1 MIAASLYIV
10 VCSARNRVRLRL
22 RRLREPRYLVGA
34 VAGAAYLYFS
44 FFARLRT
51 ARAGQRRRGGA
62 GVPIA
67 LASAM
72 RSGAAG
78 LVGLFLFAVT
88 VVAWLLPFESGL
100 LAFSD
105 AEMQFLFP
113 APVSRRA
120 LLVHRMIRSQIGLL
134 FGGAIIGL
142 AMPSASGYARVRSGI
157 AMWLLLSTG
166 KVYFTGISLARAKLA
181 SSDAGA
187 RRAAWLPVGILAAAS
202 VVVGAAMYRAFAAG
216 APESMR
222 DLLERTA
229 AAIGAGPAG
238 VVLWPFTALARPIF
252 TTGPGEYLA
261 ALAGSALVLAATSA
275 WVLQTDAALEE
286 AAAAAAARRASAAPA
301 QASAYRASR
310 VGLTL
315 AISGRPET
323 VFAWK
328 AATQT
333 LRGVDRRNI
342 FRLAAI
348 AVALAAAATSLGRAG
363 GARVMAGAGA
373 FALASA
379 AFLIL
384 MAPQVLRVDMRDDL
398 RHLEVLKTWPV
409 RAAAIVRGQLLWP
422 GAILTAGAWTAL
434 ALAEMLA
441 GASLLARVGLAWRLS
456 AGAAVAILAPAL
468 VFAQLTIHNA
478 AALIFPAW
486 VPLGNQRPR
495 GLDAMGQ
502 RLILLG
508 ATWLVLIVSVIPGAI
523 GGAIVWLALT
533 PVAGPA
539 AVVPAAL
546 ACAAAVAAEVLV
558 ATEALGPAYEKLD
571 LTAVER
577 AE

>member
-1 MIAASLYIV
+1 LSVAAAALR
-10 VCSARNRVRLRL
+10 SA
-22 RRLREPRYLVGA
+22 A
-34 VAGAAYLYFS
+34 V
-44 FFARLRT
+44 
-51 ARAGQRRRGGA
+51 
-62 GVPIA
+62 
-67 LASAM
+67 
-72 RSGAAG
+72 
-78 LVGLFLFAVT
+78 
-88 VVAWLLPFESGL
+88 
-100 LAFSD
+100 
-105 AEMQFLFP
+105 
-113 APVSRRA
+113 
-120 LLVHRMIRSQIGLL
+120 
-134 FGGAIIGL
+134 
-142 AMPSASGYARVRSGI
+142 
-157 AMWLLLSTG
+157 
-166 KVYFTGISLARAKLA
+166 
-181 SSDAGA
+181 
-187 RRAAWLPVGILAAAS
+187 AAAS
-202 VVVGAAMYRAFAAG
+202 SNAA
-216 APESMR
+216 SIC
-222 DLLERTA
+222 RTH
-229 AAIGAGPAG
+229 
-238 VVLWPFTALARPIF
+238 
-252 TTGPGEYLA
+252 
-261 ALAGSALVLAATSA
+261 AT
-275 WVLQTDAALEE
+275 
-286 AAAAAAARRASAAPA
+286 SAAPA
-301 QASAYRASR
+301 QAPAYRRSR
-310 VGLTL
+310 AGLTL
-315 AISGRPET
+315 AISGRTET

-333 LRGVDRRNI
+333 LRGVDRGNV

-348 AVALAAAATSLGRAG
+348 VVALAAAATSLGRAG

-434 ALAEMLA
+434 AIAEILA

-478 AALIFPAW
+478 AALLFPAW

-508 ATWLVLIVSVIPGAI
+508 ATWLVLIVSIVPGAI

-558 ATEALGPAYEKLD
+558 ATEALGPAYERLD